1 LVLCKSAR
9 ELITKAIFI
18 GFRFY
23 ASLLN
28 RLA

>member
-1 LVLCKSAR
+1 LILCKSAR

-23 ASLLN
+23 ASLRMN
-28 RLA
+28 GI